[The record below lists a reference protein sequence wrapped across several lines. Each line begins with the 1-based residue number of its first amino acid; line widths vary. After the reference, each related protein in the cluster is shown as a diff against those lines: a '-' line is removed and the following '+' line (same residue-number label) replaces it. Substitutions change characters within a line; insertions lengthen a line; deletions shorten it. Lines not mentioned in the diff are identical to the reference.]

1 VSNFLRLIALLK
13 NSSVRG
19 LPDIALRL
27 RRGDGARHLHTKL
40 SGVTVIF
47 FLL

>member
-1 VSNFLRLIALLK
+1 MRPSVLLK
-13 NSSVRG
+13 IFLVRG
-19 LPDIALRL
+19 LPDITPRL
-27 RRGDGARHLHTKL
+27 RRSNGARHLHTKL